1 MNPSNANSDPRNC
14 SNPLTTPRYARP
26 INYALLPK
34 KSARKIDFF
43 SSLLVEKCLRII
55 RKP

>member
-1 MNPSNANSDPRNC
+1 MNPSNANSDPRNW

-26 INYALLPK
+26 INYDLLPK

-43 SSLLVEKCLRII
+43 SSLLVSRVN
-55 RKP
+55 